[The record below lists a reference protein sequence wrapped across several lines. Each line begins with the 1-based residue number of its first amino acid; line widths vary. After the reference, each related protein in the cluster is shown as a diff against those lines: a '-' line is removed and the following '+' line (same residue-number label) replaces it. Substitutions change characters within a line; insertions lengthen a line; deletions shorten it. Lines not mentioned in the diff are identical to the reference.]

1 MTRGTV
7 PNDDLDVRTSG
18 YAIGVNASNER
29 EPRHGTPRTIDLLC
43 GIAERKRART
53 VYPAGTLE
61 LWPVLRRLTAV
72 VVIWVSLLS
81 AAFPAFACSLDVSK
95 SDCCDQGGV
104 PSPCTGGERFVPPLD
119 VTAAMCCASGH
130 AAFPDVAMGSARTS
144 HERGHYPSS
153 PDRVALIAWSTSW
166 SVPVP
171 ARLITPS
178 LIQSPPSAAALTYLH
193 TARLRL

>member
-1 MTRGTV
+1 M
-7 PNDDLDVRTSG
+7 P
-18 YAIGVNASNER
+18 
-29 EPRHGTPRTIDLLC
+29 C
-43 GIAERKRART
+43 
-53 VYPAGTLE
+53 PALE

-95 SDCCDQGGV
+95 SDCCGQGGV

-153 PDRVALIAWSTSW
+153 PDRVALIAWSTSR
-166 SVPVP
+166 SLAVP